1 MLKRVVIAL
10 ATLAIAVSCSSK
22 KKDEGVDTSNLAG
35 GDTTDIKDSPIE
47 FDQRGAESGTIAG
60 LNVVNFPYDSS
71 TLSSDAKQVL
81 AANAEWMKTNSNTSI
96 QVEGHC
102 DSKGSNE
109 YNLSLGERRANS
121 VKAYL
126 QGLGVDGS
134 RLVTVS
140 YGEEKLLD
148 PSDSAAADAKNRR
161 ANFVPSR

>member
-1 MLKRVVIAL
+1 MFKRIL
-10 ATLAIAVSCSSK
+10 LAIATVAFVVSCSST
-22 KKDEGVDTSNLAG
+22 KKDEGIDTNNLAG

-47 FDQRGAESGTIAG
+47 FDQRGAESGTIPG
-60 LNVVNFPYDSS
+60 LSVVNFPYNSS
-71 TLSSDAKQVL
+71 TLSSESKQIL
-81 AANAEWMKTNSNTSI
+81 ASNAEWIKTNSNVSI

-109 YNLSLGERRANS
+109 YNLSLGERRANT
-121 VKAYL
+121 VKSYL

-148 PSDSAAADAKNRR
+148 PSDSPEADAKNRR